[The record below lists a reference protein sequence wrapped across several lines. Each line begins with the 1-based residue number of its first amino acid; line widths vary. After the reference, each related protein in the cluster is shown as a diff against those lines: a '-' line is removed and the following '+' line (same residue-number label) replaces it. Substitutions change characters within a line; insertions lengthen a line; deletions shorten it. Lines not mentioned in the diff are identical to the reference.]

1 MDKLT
6 LEGFLKK
13 LGQAD
18 LQPDRRHGHL
28 ALYDRGEVLTERA
41 DIQTMRVK
49 LNPDEP
55 QSWIPWIV
63 ENRNQFL
70 SERFRAA
77 TAQSLLNSLRGTYDL
92 TQLAA

>member
-1 MDKLT
+1 MR
-6 LEGFLKK
+6 K

-28 ALYDRGEVLTERA
+28 ALYDRGEVLAERT

-49 LNPDEP
+49 LNPDLP
-55 QSWIPWIV
+55 KSWIPWIV
-63 ENRNQFL
+63 ENRNLFL
-70 SERFRAA
+70 SERFRTA
-77 TAQSLLNSLRGTYDL
+77 TAQGLLNSLKGTYDL